1 MSITHHSLTPS
12 SRLYPVYVM
21 SPQALHNMVVSSTSM
36 NHKTSRLSPYVQAP
50 SYDGDAPVNLGAGME
65 ITIRGLT
72 ELVARLTGFSSE
84 IRWDVRKPNGQPRR
98 HLDTTRAARLFGF
111 RARTSFEE
119 GLRRTV
125 EWYFATPAASQAA

>member
-1 MSITHHSLTPS
+1 VGHPAIGSAV
-12 SRLYPVYVM
+12 REFLYV
-21 SPQALHNMVVSSTSM
+21 ADAAEGILLAAE
-36 NHKTSRLSPYVQAP
+36 K
-50 SYDGDAPVNLGAGME
+50 YDGDAPVNLGAGME

-72 ELVARLTGFSSE
+72 ELIARLTGFSGE
-84 IRWDVRKPNGQPRR
+84 IRWDASKPNGQPRR

-125 EWYFATPAASQAA
+125 EWYFATPHAAQAA